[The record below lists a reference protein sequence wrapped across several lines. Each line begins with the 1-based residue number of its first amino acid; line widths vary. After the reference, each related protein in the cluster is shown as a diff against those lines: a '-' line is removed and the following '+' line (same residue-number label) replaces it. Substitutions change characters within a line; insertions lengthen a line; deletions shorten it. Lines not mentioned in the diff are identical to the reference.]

1 MYFYASAA
9 YSAAGALCFCLCR
22 CFCPSRLQSVQFSIL
37 YQMYCFRFTIILNG
51 FTDGNHHEQIKWCI
65 LSEIGTGAREQ
76 DHTTEYSNGRQ
87 SVLSRSRTGARRLSN
102 ETNFTAQTNTD
113 AIANIISRYKL
124 RYFTYKFHTNILK
137 FFSPFSSIIL
147 LYNIFK
153 SWLTHVTFI
162 RLFVHCALCFPWQRR
177 HRKHYNGCRS
187 PSPVRWPGMCCLT
200 TSETRR
206 SVPTISG
213 RR

>member
-1 MYFYASAA
+1 MPPQLILQREHCVFAFVAASVHPVF
-9 YSAAGALCFCLCR
+9 S
-22 CFCPSRLQSVQFSIL
+22 PSSFLSCTKCIVFASQEYWMDSRTVITTNRL
-37 YQMYCFRFTIILNG
+37 N
-51 FTDGNHHEQIKWCI
+51 DCI

-124 RYFTYKFHTNILK
+124 GYFTYKFHTNILK
-137 FFSPFSSIIL
+137 FFSPFSSIRL

-162 RLFVHCALCFPWQRR
+162 RLFVHCALLLSMATSA
-177 HRKHYNGCRS
+177 RKHYNGCRS